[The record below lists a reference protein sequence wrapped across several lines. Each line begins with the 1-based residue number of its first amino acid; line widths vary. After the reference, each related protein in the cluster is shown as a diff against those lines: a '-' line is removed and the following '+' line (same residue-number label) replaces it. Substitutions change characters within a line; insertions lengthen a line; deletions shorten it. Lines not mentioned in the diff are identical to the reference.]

1 LVPSRRG
8 LIQGSRIPESK
19 NAQEVGLPGHF
30 MVNLAVTYFPGQLLV
45 KYLRRRR
52 A

>member
-1 LVPSRRG
+1 MNVLAYFVV
-8 LIQGSRIPESK
+8 I
-19 NAQEVGLPGHF
+19 
-30 MVNLAVTYFPGQLLV
+30 NLAVTYFPGQLLV

>member
-1 LVPSRRG
+1 MGVLRG
-8 LIQGSRIPESK
+8 NRNEKGPQSE
-19 NAQEVGLPGHF
+19 NFAGLF
-30 MVNLAVTYFPGQLLV
+30 SINLAVTYFPGQLLV